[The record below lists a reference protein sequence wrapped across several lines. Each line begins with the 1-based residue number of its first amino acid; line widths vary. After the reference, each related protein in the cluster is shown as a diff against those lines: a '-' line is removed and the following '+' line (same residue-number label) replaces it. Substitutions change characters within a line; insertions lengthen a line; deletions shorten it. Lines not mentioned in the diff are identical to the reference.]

1 LCGLIFDLI
10 CLGNLTIDDVVLPD
24 GAKQWGCFGGDTIYS
39 ALGANLW
46 SSRVGFVAP
55 LGSDFPQEHLA
66 HFQTYGW
73 DTRGLVK
80 RSIPS
85 IRNIVSY
92 KDNDN
97 REWVLESDPNDFFAL
112 SPTMQDIPPEYL
124 KSRAFMILAMDLAA
138 QENLAPELRKY
149 GRVAV
154 DPQEDYIAGNIA
166 RIRAMLKNVDIFL
179 PGQEEVYRI
188 LGHRNYTKACVEF
201 AQDGA
206 GVVVVKMGSDGSLIY
221 SSAGG
226 EYHQIPAYKTTVVDP
241 TGAGDAYCGGFMAKY
256 AQTGDLVASGLA
268 GAVSASFAIEQ
279 FGLSHMFTLD
289 KQDAQRRFEELNAIS
304 RK

>member
-1 LCGLIFDLI
+1 MKFDLI
-10 CLGNLTIDDVVLPD
+10 CLGNLTIDDVILPD
-24 GAKQWGCFGGDTIYS
+24 GSQQWGCFGGDTIYS
-39 ALGANLW
+39 ALGAALW

-55 LGSDFPQEHLA
+55 VGTDFPQEHLA
-66 HFQTYGW
+66 HFQLFGW

-80 RSIPS
+80 RAIPS
-85 IRNIVSY
+85 IRNIVAY

-97 REWVLESDPNDFFAL
+97 REWTLESDPDDFFAL
-112 SPTMQDIPPEYL
+112 SPTMQDIPSDYL
-124 KSRAFMILAMDLAA
+124 QSRAFMILAMDLAA
-138 QENLAPELRKY
+138 QENLAPELRKF
-149 GRVAV
+149 GLVAV

-188 LGHRNYTKACVEF
+188 LGHRDYEKACVQF
-201 AQDGA
+201 AEDGA

-221 SSAGG
+221 SSSDGK
-226 EYHQIPAYKTTVVDP
+226 YCHIPSYKTNVVDP

-256 AQTGDLVASGLA
+256 AQSGDLVASGLA
-268 GAVSASFAIEQ
+268 GTVSASFAIEQ

-289 KQDAQRRFEELNAIS
+289 KQIAQQRYNELKVTALQ
-304 RK
+304 